1 MWRKWTLPYPSLP
14 LSRVRGDSQSKV
26 CLSLL
31 CLRHTTTTITTTSTN
46 ATTTSS
52 TKQAT
57 TAITTV
63 ISWVGGALG
72 VATEVGAGEELVGL
86 RALQIASNLGRGL
99 VEGGSPVLLLAAG
112 EEVKRCNH

>member
-1 MWRKWTLPYPSLP
+1 MM
-14 LSRVRGDSQSKV
+14 
-26 CLSLL
+26 
-31 CLRHTTTTITTTSTN
+31 TTTSTN

-72 VATEVGAGEELVGL
+72 VASEVGAGVELVGL
-86 RALQIASNLGRGL
+86 GVLQTAGDLGRGL
-99 VEGGSPVLLLAAG
+99 VEGGSPVLLLG
-112 EEVKRCNH
+112 PVR

>member
-1 MWRKWTLPYPSLP
+1 MGHYHILVYHGVE
-14 LSRVRGDSQSKV
+14 RVRGDSHSKV

-31 CLRHTTTTITTTSTN
+31 CLRHTTTMMTTTSTN

-63 ISWVGGALG
+63 ISCVGGALG
-72 VATEVGAGEELVGL
+72 VASEVEAGVELVGL
-86 RALQIASNLGRGL
+86 GVLQTGGDL
-99 VEGGSPVLLLAAG
+99 V
-112 EEVKRCNH
+112 